1 MSDKPKLLDQVRNSL
16 RQRNYSYRTEQAYI
30 GWIKRYILFHKKRH
44 PKDMG
49 EEEIGEYLT
58 YLAVEK
64 KVSPSTQNQAL
75 NSIMYL
81 YKYIL
86 KIDLGE
92 IKSLRPRG
100 TKHLPT
106 VLAPDEARRIL
117 VLLSGQTQLM
127 AKLLYGSGLRVS
139 EVLRLRVKDIDF
151 EQSQILVRDSKGN
164 KDRVTMLPQSLQ
176 EPLKEHLVRARIV
189 YNADQR
195 NNVNGVELPHALA
208 RKYPNAGKEWIWQ
221 WVFPSGN
228 LSKDPRSGIIRR
240 HHRFGSSLRKSI
252 KSATKIAGIQKQVT
266 PHTFRHSFATH
277 LLENNYDIRTVQEL
291 LGHKSVKTTMIYTH
305 VLNRGASAVKSPLDM
320 QSGFTDNN
328 NENQ

>member
-16 RQRNYSYRTEQAYI
+16 RQRNYSYRTEQTYI
-30 GWIKRYILFHKKRH
+30 GWIKRFILFHKKRH
-44 PKDMG
+44 PKEMG
-49 EEEIGEYLT
+49 EEEIGEFLT
-58 YLAVEK
+58 YLAVKK
-64 KVSPSTQNQAL
+64 KVSPATQNQAL
-75 NSIMYL
+75 NSIIYL

-92 IKSLRPRG
+92 IQTLRPRG
-100 TKHLPT
+100 SRHLPT
-106 VLAPDEARRIL
+106 VLTPDEVNRIL
-117 VLLSGQTQLM
+117 VFLTGQIKIM

-176 EPLKEHLVRARIV
+176 EPLREQLTRVMVI
-189 YNADQR
+189 YDTDQR
-195 NNVNGVELPHALA
+195 NNVNGVELPYALT
-208 RKYPNAGKEWIWQ
+208 RKYPNAGKEWAWQ
-221 WVFPSGN
+221 WVFPSDN
-228 LSKDPRSGIIRR
+228 MSKDPRTGIVRR
-240 HHRFGSSLRKSI
+240 HHRHGSSLRKRI
-252 KSATKIAGIQKQVT
+252 KAATKKAGVHKQVT

-305 VLNRGASAVKSPLDM
+305 VLNKGASAVQSPLDM
-320 QSGFTDNN
+320 VKTQD
-328 NENQ
+328 